1 MAIGLT
7 SQITQRL
14 AAVERWIR
22 THASWETS
30 NSTCQVY
37 VKGPQTLPT
46 GASTVVTFAGEE
58 YDPDDLHSTTVN
70 TDRIT
75 VIVAGVYAMSGNGVW
90 EANDTGTRRLDITVG
105 GTSVAGQSVFMAAE
119 TLAASISVARQK
131 ELAVGDIVRLE
142 GYQTSGGDLD
152 LYPCTLEVTRVS

>member
-1 MAIGLT
+1 MAMSLT
-7 SQITQRL
+7 SQIATRL
-14 AAVERWIR
+14 AAVEKWIR

-105 GTSVAGQSVFMAAE
+105 GVSVAGQSVFMAAE

-152 LYPCTLEVTRVS
+152 IYPCTLEVTRVS